1 MQLLH
6 SAVQAEIT
14 HIRDEDGGEA
24 KRRQIKSR
32 AMKCKSGELKREMR

>member
-14 HIRDEDGGEA
+14 HNRYEDGGEE
-24 KRRQIKSR
+24 KRKQIKSR
-32 AMKCKSGELKREMR
+32 VMKCKSGELKREMR